1 MMNNKLFVYGTLL
14 DEDNKYGIY
23 LRDNSTFFSSGK
35 LEGILYDIG
44 EYPGAVLS
52 PDSNDFI
59 YGIILEIDDPAAVL
73 ALIDIYEGFGE
84 DQPQPNEFIRVLTQA
99 ETDRG
104 RVDCWIYLYNL
115 SINGL
120 MPIETGK
127 YIK

>member
-1 MMNNKLFVYGTLL
+1 MNNKLFVYGTLL

-35 LEGILYDIG
+35 LKGILYDIG
-44 EYPGAVLS
+44 EYPGAVLC
-52 PDSNDFI
+52 PQGNEFI

-73 ALIDIYEGFGE
+73 ALIDMYEGFGE
-84 DQPQPNEFIRVLTQA
+84 DQPQPNEFIRSLTDA

-115 SINGL
+115 PFNDLI
-120 MPIETGK
+120 PIESGK